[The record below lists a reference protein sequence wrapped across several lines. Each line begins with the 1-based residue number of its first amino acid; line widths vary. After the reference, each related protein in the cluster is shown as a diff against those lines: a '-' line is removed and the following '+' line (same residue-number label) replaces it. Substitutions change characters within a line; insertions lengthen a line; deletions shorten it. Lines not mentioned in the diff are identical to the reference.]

1 MATMKDRV
9 RQMTHRVV
17 GQSLEDVVDELGK
30 YLRGWKGYFRLAETP
45 RVFDDVDGWIRHR
58 LRALKL
64 KQWRRG
70 TTAYREALVMGAS
83 PSTAARIAG
92 NLRSYW
98 RNARM
103 LANTIM
109 PNRFFDEL
117 GLPRLGR

>member
-1 MATMKDRV
+1 MLLDQLVAAPSI
-9 RQMTHRVV
+9 
-17 GQSLEDVVDELGK
+17 GQTIDPVN
-30 YLRGWKGYFRLAETP
+30 GY
-45 RVFDDVDGWIRHR
+45 
-58 LRALKL
+58 
-64 KQWRRG
+64 
-70 TTAYREALVMGAS
+70 
-83 PSTAARIAG
+83 AARIAG